1 MSGAREVRVRL
12 SLDGKMVGRPS
23 QAARIR
29 RLLAGGELGRLHVT
43 FVPRVVGG
51 RSTATLL
58 GPPEQ
63 SLLLE
68 SVPLR
73 LERFERRGKQAVGVY
88 AVLGRAKFSS
98 GPGATR
104 IQKTACKQA
113 TRRTS

>member
-12 SLDGKMVGRPS
+12 SLDGKILGPPA

-63 SLLLE
+63 SLLE
-68 SVPLR
+68 KSVRLR
-73 LERFERRGKQAVGVY
+73 LERFGTKGKQAVAVY
-88 AVLGRAKFSS
+88 SVSGRGKFSS
-98 GPGATR
+98 GAGAAR
-104 IQKTACKQA
+104 IKKSACKQA